1 MGLLVD
7 AAAGDHPSAAAALAA
22 DPPASSAPLKDLVAT
37 NMLKLERRR
46 ALRRRRPGETRQ
58 AEKRGVSARAVT
70 GFGAGSSDVEV
81 RIDWDKNMYTEA
93 EFLKHYGQKKGP
105 GRWKAAVGE
114 TRRAEERGVSV
125 RAVTG
130 FGAGSSDVEVRIDW
144 DKNMYTEAEF
154 LEHYGQKK
162 GPGRWKAAVV
172 IRPSPTAENTELL
185 NWRVQEA
192 FREVDEFPGY
202 RLNDVRWRYCQWTH
216 LYYCLQLRPDGSL
229 WTRNEPPLGEAFEE
243 TF

>member
-1 MGLLVD
+1 MAGWDMGLLVD

-37 NMLKLERRR
+37 NMLKLERQR

-58 AEKRGVSARAVT
+58 AEKRGVSA
-70 GFGAGSSDVEV
+70 
-81 RIDWDKNMYTEA
+81 
-93 EFLKHYGQKKGP
+93 
-105 GRWKAAVGE
+105 
-114 TRRAEERGVSV
+114 

-216 LYYCLQLRPDGSL
+216 LYYCLQLCPDGSL